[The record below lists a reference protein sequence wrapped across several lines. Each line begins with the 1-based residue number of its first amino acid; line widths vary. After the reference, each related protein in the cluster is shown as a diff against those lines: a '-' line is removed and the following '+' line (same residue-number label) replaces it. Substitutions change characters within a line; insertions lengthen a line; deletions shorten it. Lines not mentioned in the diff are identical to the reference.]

1 MVDATCVAYV
11 AVTPHRLYRLCG
23 KLELSM
29 TSVSGVFVVGK
40 SHPSRTFLLL
50 EDSECFLN
58 LSLLVILRSCIASLK
73 VLNYNLEDHLK
84 KVYDCVRFIQT
95 IPMVETMRGPA
106 LRTVIGR
113 CQ

>member
-1 MVDATCVAYV
+1 MQRALPMSQSLHTACIDYV
-11 AVTPHRLYRLCG
+11 GNYIG
-23 KLELSM
+23 LSM
-29 TSVSGVFVVGK
+29 ASVSGVFVVGK

-95 IPMVETMRGPA
+95 IPMVKTMRGPA
-106 LRTVIGR
+106 LRTVIGP

>member
-1 MVDATCVAYV
+1 
-11 AVTPHRLYRLCG
+11 
-23 KLELSM
+23 M
-29 TSVSGVFVVGK
+29 TSVSGVFVLGK

-50 EDSECFLN
+50 EDSECFLH

-73 VLNYNLEDHLK
+73 VDGFHMARDELNYNLEDHLK

-95 IPMVETMRGPA
+95 IPMVKTMRGPA